1 MAQKAYDEIMALKEE
16 KVEQLSDAMPRRVL
30 TKVATQPKNML
41 KKDGSLSSHG
51 EKWTELCREYKQ
63 SVTSQTFV
71 VKTGEE
77 RGNPNSNDQVKDWL
91 YSLGWK
97 PKTFKFLRDKT
108 TGEERQLEQV
118 RRESE
123 LCESVKELAEVDP
136 AVDLLD
142 GLTVLTHRAG
152 ILKSFLECQVDGYLK
167 AEIAGLT
174 NTLRFKHSKPL
185 VNLPSVQGSELQ
197 CSLWRRSL

>member
-1 MAQKAYDEIMALKEE
+1 MPKQILRRTATKPKSLYNKYGELGHYGQKW
-16 KVEQLSDAMPRRVL
+16 V
-30 TKVATQPKNML
+30 
-41 KKDGSLSSHG
+41 
-51 EKWTELCREYKQ
+51 ELCKEYRQ
-63 SVTSQTFV
+63 AITTESFV
-71 VKTGEE
+71 VKAGEE

-91 YSLGWK
+91 YSLGWQ

-152 ILKSFLECQVDGYLK
+152 ILKSFLE
-167 AEIAGLT
+167 
-174 NTLRFKHSKPL
+174 
-185 VNLPSVQGSELQ
+185 
-197 CSLWRRSL
+197 